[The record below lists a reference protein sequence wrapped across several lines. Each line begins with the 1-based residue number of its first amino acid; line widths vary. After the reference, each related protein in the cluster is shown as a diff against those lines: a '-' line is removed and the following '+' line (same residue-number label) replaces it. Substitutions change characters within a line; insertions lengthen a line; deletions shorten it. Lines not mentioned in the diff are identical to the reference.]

1 MPSAPAPAPGF
12 DFQLVFAALPAPH
25 ALLGPSGQVQV
36 LNDALLALL
45 PGPAGA
51 RLPGRPL
58 AELLLACATADDL
71 LAPAAEWPAALARA
85 LATGKPE
92 VLMPAPQRTA
102 PGARY
107 WQATLQALP
116 AYRRSPPGLLLSLL
130 DVTAAL
136 HPADPHS
143 LHNQAR
149 LRIFAEHLPQQVW
162 MATAAGQLEFFNERL
177 AEFLGEDLAGSRGG
191 PNDWR
196 RAVHPDDQAPTLA
209 RWEQALAQGSP
220 FEVELRL
227 LRHDGTYRWVL
238 AQAEPARDARGQVLR
253 WYGTNTDIH
262 QLRTLTRQLVRREQE
277 FRFLVESL
285 PHLVWAATADG
296 RFTFVN
302 QHWVN
307 YTGLSLDQA
316 QDGWAQLLP
325 PEDRPTA
332 AQEMATHWASGRAF
346 ELHTRL
352 REAHTGQY
360 RWFVHRGQPLYDAR
374 GQFVRWYGTSTDV
387 DDAARTQGLLEEQNQ
402 RLTRANQDFDN
413 FVYAASHDLK
423 QPINNMAGIFE
434 ELTRTAYFRDPEAG
448 QLVAYFERALA
459 QIYGTIDD
467 LTAVVQLQRPQPV
480 LPEAVAL
487 APMVQGIVHSVQ
499 NQVTRLRAVVAL
511 DVERCPTVLYVR
523 AHLQSLLFNLLGNA
537 LKYAAPGRPPRITVG
552 AVPDAE
558 TGRPVLT
565 VRDNGLGID
574 LDRFGPQLF
583 QQFAR
588 FHAHID
594 GTGMGLYLV
603 NRIVESHGGRLEVA
617 SVVDAGTTF
626 TLYL

>member
-1 MPSAPAPAPGF
+1 MPPVSAPSPGF

-25 ALLGPSGQVQV
+25 ALLGPGGQVQV

-45 PGPAGA
+45 SGQEPA

-58 AELLLACATADDL
+58 AELLHAAAAAEAL
-71 LAPAAEWPAALARA
+71 LAPAHEWPAALARA

-92 VLMPAPQRTA
+92 VLTPTPQRAA
-102 PGARY
+102 PGAHY

-130 DVTAAL
+130 DVTDAL
-136 HPADPHS
+136 QPTDPHS
-143 LHNQAR
+143 LHSQAR

-162 MATAAGQLEFFNERL
+162 TATADGQLEFFNKRT
-177 AEFLGEDLAGSRGG
+177 AEFLGEDPAGRGA

-196 RAVHPDDQAPTLA
+196 RTVHPDDQEEAMT
-209 RWEQALAQGSP
+209 RWEQAVAQGSP

-227 LRHDGTYRWVL
+227 LRHDGAFRWMLV
-238 AQAEPARDARGQVLR
+238 QAEPAHDARGHVLR
-253 WYGTNTDIH
+253 WYGANTDIH

-302 QHWVN
+302 RHWVD
-307 YTGLSLDQA
+307 YTGVPLDQA

-325 PEDRPTA
+325 PEDRPTTV
-332 AQEMATHWASGRAF
+332 QEMATHWASGRAF

-352 REAHTGQY
+352 REARTGQY
-360 RWFVHRGQPLYDAR
+360 RWFVHRGQPLYDAQ

-387 DDAARTQGLLEEQNQ
+387 DDAVRTQSLLEEQNQ

-413 FVYAASHDLK
+413 FVYTASHDLK

-434 ELTRTAYFRDPEAG
+434 ELTRTASFRDPEAG
-448 QLVAYFERALA
+448 QLISYFERALT
-459 QIYGTIDD
+459 QIYDTIDD
-467 LTAVVQLQRPQPV
+467 LTAVVQLQRPQPA
-480 LPEAVAL
+480 PAEAVEL
-487 APMVQGIVHSVQ
+487 APMVRAVVHSVQ
-499 NQVTRLRAVVAL
+499 NQVLRLQADISL

-523 AHLQSLLFNLLGNA
+523 GHLQSLLFNLLSNA
-537 LKYAAPGRPPRITVG
+537 LKYAAPGRPPRIAVG

>member
-45 PGPAGA
+45 PGPVGT
-51 RLPGRPL
+51 RLPGQPL
-58 AELLLACATADDL
+58 AELLRACAAADAL
-71 LAPAAEWPAALARA
+71 LAPAAEWGPTLARA
-85 LATGKPE
+85 LATGKAE
-92 VLMPAPQRTA
+92 VLTPAPQRTA

-107 WQATLQALP
+107 WQATLRALP

-130 DVTAAL
+130 DVTDAL

-143 LHNQAR
+143 LLSRAR
-149 LRIFAEHLPQQVW
+149 LRIFAGHLPQQVW
-162 MATAAGQLEFFNERL
+162 TATADGQLEFVNERT
-177 AEFLGEDLAGSRGG
+177 AEFLGEDAASRGG
-191 PNDWR
+191 LNDWR
-196 RAVHPDDQAPTLA
+196 RAVHPNDQAAVLA
-209 RWEQALAQGSP
+209 RWEQAVAQGSP
-220 FEVELRL
+220 FEVEMRL
-227 LRHDGTYRWVL
+227 LRHDGTYRWML
-238 AQAEPARDARGQVLR
+238 AQAEPARDAHGHVLR

-262 QLRTLTRQLVRREQE
+262 QLRTLTRQLVSREQE

-302 QHWVN
+302 RHWVD
-307 YTGLSLDQA
+307 YTGLPLDQT
-316 QDGWAQLLP
+316 QNGWAQLLP
-325 PEDRPTA
+325 PEDRTTTV
-332 AQEMATHWASGRAF
+332 QEMATHWASGRAF

-352 REAHTGQY
+352 RDARTGQY

-387 DDAARTQGLLEEQNQ
+387 DDAVRTQGLLEAQNQ

-448 QLVAYFERALA
+448 QLVTYFERALA
-459 QIYGTIDD
+459 QIYSTIDD
-467 LTAVVQLQRPQPV
+467 LTAVVQLQRPQPA
-480 LPEAVAL
+480 LPEPVDL
-487 APMVQGIVHSVQ
+487 AQMVRAIVHSVQ
-499 NQVTRLRAVVAL
+499 NQVLHLRAEISL
-511 DVERCPTVLYVR
+511 DVERCPTVPYVR
-523 AHLQSLLFNLLGNA
+523 AHLQSLLFNLLSNA
-537 LKYAAPGRPPRITVG
+537 LKYAAPGRPPRIAVG

-588 FHAHID
+588 FHAHVD

>member
-1 MPSAPAPAPGF
+1 MPPAPAPAPGF
-12 DFQLVFAALPAPH
+12 DFQLVFAALPTPH
-25 ALLGPSGQVQV
+25 ALLGPSGQVLV

-45 PGPAGA
+45 PGPAGT

-58 AELLLACATADDL
+58 AELLHACAAAEAL
-71 LAPAAEWPAALARA
+71 LPPAADWPSALARA
-85 LATGKPE
+85 LATGQAE
-92 VLMPAPQRTA
+92 VLTPAPQRAA

-107 WQATLQALP
+107 WQATLRAIP
-116 AYRRSPPGLLLSLL
+116 AYRRSPPGLLLGLL
-130 DVTAAL
+130 DVTDAL
-136 HPADPHS
+136 QPADPHS
-143 LHNQAR
+143 LQSQAR
-149 LRIFAEHLPQQVW
+149 LRIFAEHLPQQMW
-162 MATAAGQLEFFNERL
+162 TAMADGRLEFFNERT
-177 AEFLGEDLAGSRGG
+177 AEFLGEDVGNGG
-191 PNDWR
+191 PTDWR
-196 RAVHPDDQAPTLA
+196 RAVHPDDQEAAQA
-209 RWEQALAQGSP
+209 RWRQAVAQGTP
-220 FEVELRL
+220 FEVEVRL
-227 LRHDGTYRWVL
+227 LRHDGAYRWVL
-238 AQAEPARDARGQVLR
+238 AQAEAARDAQGRVLR

-262 QLRTLTRQLVRREQE
+262 PLRTLTRQLVRREQE
-277 FRFLVESL
+277 FRFLVEHL

-296 RFTFVN
+296 RLTFVN
-302 QHWVN
+302 QHWVA
-307 YTGLSLDQA
+307 YTGLALDQA
-316 QDGWAQLLP
+316 QEGWGQLLP
-325 PEDRPTA
+325 PEDRPVALQALA
-332 AQEMATHWASGRAF
+332 AHWASGRAF

-352 REAHTGQY
+352 REASTGEY
-360 RWFVHRGQPLYDAR
+360 RWFVHRGEPLYDSR

-387 DDAARTQGLLEEQNQ
+387 DDAVRTQGLLEEQNQ

-434 ELTRTAYFRDPEAG
+434 ELTRTAYFRDPEAV
-448 QLVAYFERALA
+448 QLVAYFERALT

-467 LTAVVQLQRPQPV
+467 LTAVVQLQRPQPAP
-480 LPEAVAL
+480 PEAVAL
-487 APMVQGIVHSVQ
+487 APLVHAIVHGVQ
-499 NQVTRLRAVVAL
+499 AQALRLRADISV
-511 DVERCPTVLYVR
+511 DVTRCPSVLYVR
-523 AHLQSLLFNLLGNA
+523 SHLQSLLSNLLGNA
-537 LKYAAPGRPPRITVG
+537 LKYAAPGRPPRISIS
-552 AVPDAE
+552 AVPDAK

-565 VRDNGLGID
+565 VQDNGLGID